1 MQKTNNLHNFFR
13 FLQKICICKPID
25 QDENPK
31 THFKTQISDF
41 LRSGCIVAPFP
52 HKSRSNG
59 FKMASAAIYAVE
71 VLRYFSI
78 SARKESNER
87 MTMYR

>member
-13 FLQKICICKPID
+13 FLQKICILRHDK
-25 QDENPK
+25 QGENPK
-31 THFKTQISDF
+31 THFKPQISDF

-87 MTMYR
+87 HTMYR